1 MWIGRWSKA
10 RATTTR
16 SSIMETGS
24 WDMECHLTGGGK
36 EPELVREVER
46 YRLEI
51 VGLTSTHSLGSG
63 AQLLEKGGTLFYSG
77 VAHGERR
84 RAGVGLFIAP
94 QLSQHVLEFSLVNE
108 RVASLHLRVG
118 IGLSLLFV
126 LMGQTAVGS
135 TRPSWGPWEGCWKVL
150 PTGDSVVLLGDFNA
164 NMGKDSDTWRGVIGR
179 SGLPDLNPSGVLLLD
194 FCASHSLSI
203 TNTMFEH
210 KRVHQCT

>member
-24 WDMECHLTGGGK
+24 WDMECHLTGGG
-36 EPELVREVER
+36 PELVREVER

-94 QLSQHVLEFSLVNE
+94 QLSRHVLEFSLVNE

-126 LMGQTAVGS
+126 LMGHGS
-135 TRPSWGPWEGCWKVL
+135 GEYPAFLGSLGGMLEGASDWGL
-150 PTGDSVVLLGDFNA
+150 
-164 NMGKDSDTWRGVIGR
+164 GR
-179 SGLPDLNPSGVLLLD
+179 STGGL
-194 FCASHSLSI
+194 
-203 TNTMFEH
+203 
-210 KRVHQCT
+210 QCQHGQGQ